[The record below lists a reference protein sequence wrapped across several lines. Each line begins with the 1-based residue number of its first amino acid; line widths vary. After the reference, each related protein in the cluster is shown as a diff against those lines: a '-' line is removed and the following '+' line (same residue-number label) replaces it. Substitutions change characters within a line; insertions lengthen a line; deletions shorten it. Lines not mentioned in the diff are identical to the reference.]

1 MATTNKRKIEAYEM
15 ITQIL
20 QKDKKEIYEMI
31 SKNSS
36 AKSKLKQIE
45 NYWKQIEALI
55 KKDLQKTLKGG
66 K

>member
-1 MATTNKRKIEAYEM
+1 M
-15 ITQIL
+15 ITQLL
-20 QKDKKEIYEMI
+20 QKDNKEIYEMI

-45 NYWKQIEALI
+45 NTWKQIEQLI

>member
-1 MATTNKRKIEAYEM
+1 M
-15 ITQIL
+15 ITEIL
-20 QKDKKEIYEMI
+20 KKDNKDIYRMI
-31 SKNSS
+31 NKNSQ

-45 NYWKQIEALI
+45 SYWKQIETLI

>member
-1 MATTNKRKIEAYEM
+1 M
-15 ITQIL
+15 ITTIL
-20 QKDKKEIYEMI
+20 QKDNKEIYEMI
-31 SKNSS
+31 SKNSQ

-45 NYWKQIEALI
+45 NYWKQIEQII